1 MSKIRSLYQ
10 LGSNH
15 WKLFSKSYSTSP
27 PKIALLFPGQGSQH
41 VGMGHDIYN
50 EYAAA
55 REVID
60 ECEESLGARLRDV
73 MFDGPQNLLTQT
85 INAQPAILCHSIALL
100 RVMEKEFG
108 FNTKECAYAMG
119 HSLGEYTAL
128 VATNSLTLSEAIKLV
143 RLRGEAMQ
151 NSVSQT
157 ATAMKALMVIG
168 NHLEDIEELM
178 PRLKRS
184 LPRGEV
190 AEIANVN
197 SRSQIVLSGTENGV
211 KYAASVFHSKG
222 FAGRSLPLPVSAPFH
237 CSLMAPAYEI
247 MGPALDA
254 TDFKQPDVEV
264 ISNVTSRPFVD
275 TKEIRTLLKRQILE
289 TVQWQRCLRY
299 AKDDF
304 VFDWVVVGPS
314 KVLSNLVRK
323 EFPHDTIR
331 SVSNASDVRNG
342 VWS

>member
-15 WKLFSKSYSTSP
+15 WKLFSKSYSVFFINLFISQTSP

-73 MFDGPQNLLTQT
+73 M
-85 INAQPAILCHSIALL
+85 
-100 RVMEKEFG
+100 
-108 FNTKECAYAMG
+108 
-119 HSLGEYTAL
+119 
-128 VATNSLTLSEAIKLV
+128 

-331 SVSNASDVRNG
+331 YYLIVTDGKVCYSFI
-342 VWS
+342 